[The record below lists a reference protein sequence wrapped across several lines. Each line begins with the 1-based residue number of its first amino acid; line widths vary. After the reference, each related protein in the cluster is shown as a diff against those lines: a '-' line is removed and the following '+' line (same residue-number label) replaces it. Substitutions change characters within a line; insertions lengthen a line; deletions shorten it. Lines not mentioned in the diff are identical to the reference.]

1 MRVRKQQDGGFLTME
16 KPHVLLVDGMALLF
30 RSFFAT
36 SAVGQYFRTTEGLAT
51 NGVQG
56 FARHVLAAKTMMK
69 PTHMAVC
76 WDMGAKTFRTDLFDG
91 YKANRPAP
99 PEDMVHQF
107 DLAQTISEQ
116 LGWKNYG
123 EKGIEADDFI
133 GSFTKQ
139 WQDQV
144 DFTIITGD
152 KDMLQ
157 LLTPSVNI
165 AFMKKGYHVYDVYTE
180 ARFIEEYGIQPSQF
194 ADVKA
199 FMGDPS
205 DGYPGVKGIGP
216 KTALQLIKDYGSTD
230 GVLEAIDE
238 LKPAQKKKIDEHKE
252 MLMLSKKLA
261 VIKCDIQLEV
271 ALEELTVPAY
281 TNEHIQLCRDQ
292 QLLLLAKQLE
302 KDVGV
307 TADPWA

>member
-1 MRVRKQQDGGFLTME
+1 ME

-56 FARHVLAAKTMMK
+56 FARHVLAAKTLMK

-76 WDMGAKTFRTDLFDG
+76 WDMGARTFRTDLFDG

-107 DLAQTISEQ
+107 DLAQSISEQ

-123 EKGIEADDFI
+123 EPGIEADDFI

-165 AFMKKGYHVYDVYTE
+165 AFMKKGFHVYDVYTE
-180 ARFIEEYGIQPSQF
+180 MRFIEEYGIQPNQF

-230 GVLEAIDE
+230 GVLDAIDE

-252 MLMLSKKLA
+252 MLLLSKKLA
-261 VIKCDIQLEV
+261 VIKCDIQLDMP
-271 ALEELTVPAY
+271 LEELTVPAY
-281 TNEHIQLCRDQ
+281 TNDHIQLCRDQ

-302 KDVGV
+302 KNVGV